1 MDLSLLEN
9 PFADE
14 LAQALDHHRHGRLS
28 EAESLYR
35 NILAHMPDHAE
46 ALHWYGF
53 LAFQAG
59 QWLNATQ
66 LIEKSLEI
74 NPNDVLTLIDLGT
87 LYSHAGR
94 HTDAEKVLR
103 QAVQVDRNSAAAWS
117 NLGSIQKMRGDFGGA
132 EKSFVTA
139 LHLQPDLVDAMANL
153 GGVLLELVRPDEGL
167 DWCHKAL
174 EKDPKSVCALTNL
187 AAIEIDKGRLDDAI
201 AHAGEAIGID
211 QSYAVAHQNLAE
223 ALRQSNRL
231 DEARRAINKALK
243 WNPDGPTAHFCLG
256 QILLGEGDD
265 AAARKA
271 FNQVLKLD
279 PSHPDALLALGNMS
293 FFSGDLHGFWVT
305 YQQRWRS
312 RNYKSPDRQFPSSR
326 WAGQD
331 LAGKNVLIWGEQ
343 GIGDEIFFAGLAP
356 YAIAE
361 CGHCTLEVEPRLV
374 SLFSRSFPEARV
386 VPRMTPS
393 HRDTRAENISLN
405 LPIGDLPSRYRPSF
419 EGFRPVGKYL
429 VADPDRTASLRERY
443 LDGRKELL
451 VGISW
456 HSAVAKRIPLG
467 YWGPIFAI
475 PGVRFVSLQY
485 GERLDEIEAARRAF
499 GVDILHDPEIDPLAE
514 MDDFAAQV
522 DAMDVVVSIDNS
534 TVAVAAGL
542 DKPILAMLPAMA
554 DWRYLEE
561 DGRNLWHDCLHQFQP
576 ERPGEWTDVIVET
589 AAALHTSINSEK

>member
-1 MDLSLLEN
+1 MDLSLFEN

-14 LAQALDHHRHGRLS
+14 LALALDHHRHGRLS

-35 NILAHMPDHAE
+35 DILANMPDHAE

-59 QWLNATQ
+59 QWLDATQ

-94 HTDAEKVLR
+94 HADAEKVL
-103 QAVQVDRNSAAAWS
+103 QKAIQVDRNSAAAWS

-132 EKSFVTA
+132 EKSLVTA

-167 DWCHKAL
+167 EWCHKAL
-174 EKDPKSVCALTNL
+174 EADPKSVCALTNL

-201 AHAGEAIGID
+201 AHTKVAIEID

-223 ALRQSNRL
+223 ALRQANRL
-231 DEARRAINKALK
+231 KEARGAINKALK
-243 WNPDGPTAHFCLG
+243 WNPNGATAHFCLG
-256 QILLGEGDD
+256 QILLGDNDWEG
-265 AAARKA
+265 ARKA

-279 PSHPDALLALGNMS
+279 PGHPDALLALGNMS
-293 FFSGDLHGFWVT
+293 FFSGDLHGFWGA
-305 YQQRWRS
+305 YQQRWKS
-312 RNYKSPDRQFPSSR
+312 RNYKSPDRKFPSSR
-326 WAGQD
+326 WAGQE

-343 GIGDEIFFAGLAP
+343 GIGDEIFFAGLVPDAL
-356 YAIAE
+356 AE

-374 SLFSRSFPEARV
+374 SLFSRSFSEARV

-393 HRDTRAENISLN
+393 HRDTRAEDISVN

-419 EGFRPVGKYL
+419 DGFRPVGKYL
-429 VADPDRTASLRERY
+429 VADPGTTQTLREKY
-443 LDGRKELL
+443 LEGRKELL

-456 HSAVAKRIPLG
+456 HSAIAKRIPLEG
-467 YWGPIFAI
+467 WGPIFGV

-485 GERLDEIEAARRAF
+485 GERLDELEAARKALA
-499 GVDILHDPEIDPLAE
+499 VDILYDPEIDPLTK

-522 DAMDVVVSIDNS
+522 DAMDIVVTIDNS

-542 DKPILAMLPAMA
+542 DIPILAMLPAMA
-554 DWRYLEE
+554 DWRYLEK
-561 DGRNLWHDCLHQFQP
+561 DGRNLWHDCLRQFQP
-576 ERPGEWTDVIVET
+576 ERPGEWRAVIEET
-589 AAALHTSINSEK
+589 AAALSDFVISSD